1 MTQKA
6 PGKHY
11 RKGITLIKLLEMFP
25 DNKTAEK
32 WFEQI
37 LWEDGVVCPHCE
49 SSRVSE
55 VKHPTMPYRCRD
67 CRKHFSVKTN
77 TLMHGSNIGY
87 REWGIAVYLMSTN
100 LKGVSSMKIYRD
112 LGITQKSAWFLT
124 QRIREAWDDA
134 QLPFAG
140 EVEVDEGYF
149 GGKEGNKHANKK
161 LGIGGG
167 TFGKSTVVGIKD
179 RDTNKIKAEVVSSED
194 SATLQG
200 FVIDNTTEDTIVY
213 SDEAKAYRSIP
224 REHFSVNHGVGEF
237 VREQAHT
244 NGMESF
250 WSMMKRGFEG
260 TYHQMSPKHLP
271 RYLDEFQGRH
281 NIRQLD
287 TKTQMEV
294 IVRGMVKKRLPYK
307 DLISGGP
314 AYPDV
319 EELKAKAKQFKKDI
333 SPMPLLEMFPDDES
347 AEQWFIKNRWPDG
360 IRCAHCD
367 SDRVK
372 TNAKHSSMPF
382 RCNSCKKT
390 FSTKTNTFMGSSN
403 MGFQKWALAIG
414 MEMISPKGVTS
425 TTVHRELGI
434 SYKAAWNM
442 LRRIRKPNKFMELL
456 VNSLPY

>member
-1 MTQKA
+1 M
-6 PGKHY
+6 
-11 RKGITLIKLLEMFP
+11 
-25 DNKTAEK
+25 
-32 WFEQI
+32 
-37 LWEDGVVCPHCE
+37 
-49 SSRVSE
+49 
-55 VKHPTMPYRCRD
+55 
-67 CRKHFSVKTN
+67 
-77 TLMHGSNIGY
+77 
-87 REWGIAVYLMSTN
+87 
-100 LKGVSSMKIYRD
+100 
-112 LGITQKSAWFLT
+112 
-124 QRIREAWDDA
+124 
-134 QLPFAG
+134 
-140 EVEVDEGYF
+140 

-161 LGIGGG
+161 LGVGGG

-179 RDTNKIKAEVVSSED
+179 RRRNQIKAEVVSSED

-250 WSMMKRGFEG
+250 WSMMKRGFDG

-319 EELKAKAKQFKKDI
+319 ED
-333 SPMPLLEMFPDDES
+333 
-347 AEQWFIKNRWPDG
+347 
-360 IRCAHCD
+360 
-367 SDRVK
+367 
-372 TNAKHSSMPF
+372 
-382 RCNSCKKT
+382 
-390 FSTKTNTFMGSSN
+390 
-403 MGFQKWALAIG
+403 
-414 MEMISPKGVTS
+414 
-425 TTVHRELGI
+425 
-434 SYKAAWNM
+434 
-442 LRRIRKPNKFMELL
+442 
-456 VNSLPY
+456 